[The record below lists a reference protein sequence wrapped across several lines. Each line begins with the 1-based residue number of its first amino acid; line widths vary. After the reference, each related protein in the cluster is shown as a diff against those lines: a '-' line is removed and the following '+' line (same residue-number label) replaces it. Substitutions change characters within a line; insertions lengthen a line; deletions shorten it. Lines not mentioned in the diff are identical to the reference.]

1 MRNTNLR
8 IHANITNRAGFT
20 LVEIL
25 VVTGLIV
32 LVGLAIANFGRDI
45 FWQNLVWSRELVAES
60 EAKIAMRRLMAE
72 IRTAEPSN
80 TGTYPIESADKS
92 NFIFYSDINNDG
104 KRERL
109 RYFLDGQTLKRGE
122 TAPSG
127 QPYVYDLNTE
137 DVSTLVNDMIN
148 PNNLIFSYYDRDY
161 DGAVSSPS
169 LAEPIEVKNI
179 RLVKV
184 EFLIDANSAQAPVPI
199 YLSSQVMMRNLKDN
213 L

>member
-1 MRNTNLR
+1 MKK
-8 IHANITNRAGFT
+8 GFT

-25 VVTGLIV
+25 VVTGV
-32 LVGLAIANFGRDI
+32 LVLIGLAIANFGRDI

-60 EAKIAMRRLMAE
+60 EAKIAMRHLVAE

-80 TGTYPIESADKS
+80 TGAYPIELASK
-92 NFIFYSDINNDG
+92 NNLVFYSDINNDG

-109 RYFLDGQTLKRGE
+109 HYFLADRILKRGV

-127 QPYVYDLNTE
+127 QPYVYNLNTE
-137 DVSTLVNDMIN
+137 NISTLINDIIN
-148 PNNLIFSYYDRDY
+148 PDSLIFSYYGRDY
-161 DGAVSSPS
+161 DGTASSSP
-169 LAEPIEVKNI
+169 LTEPIEVKNI
-179 RLVKV
+179 RLVKI